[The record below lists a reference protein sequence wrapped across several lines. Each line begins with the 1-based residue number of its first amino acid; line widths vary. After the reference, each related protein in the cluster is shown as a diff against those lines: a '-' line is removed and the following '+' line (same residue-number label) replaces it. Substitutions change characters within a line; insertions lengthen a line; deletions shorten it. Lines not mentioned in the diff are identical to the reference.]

1 MNVGERKG
9 GRRYN
14 SQPILALSRFVG
26 IADGLLTP
34 VDKKW
39 HTLKPRNP
47 ELLED
52 KAVKDWFYNVN
63 QLLFDYRYNISS
75 RDKCN
80 TRSTLSTIP
89 WWF

>member
-1 MNVGERKG
+1 LRFFCSFGKG
-9 GRRYN
+9 GKRYN

-63 QLLFDYRYNISS
+63 QLLSLGTTSCVSFV
-75 RDKCN
+75 
-80 TRSTLSTIP
+80 LSDSV
-89 WWF
+89 FSFLF